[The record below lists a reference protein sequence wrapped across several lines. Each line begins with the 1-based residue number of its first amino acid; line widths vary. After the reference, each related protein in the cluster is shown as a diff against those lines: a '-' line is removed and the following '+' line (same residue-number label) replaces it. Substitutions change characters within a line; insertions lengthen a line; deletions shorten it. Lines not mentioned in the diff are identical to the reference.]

1 MRLESK
7 VIIVTGSARGL
18 GKTYA
23 LALAKEGAK
32 VVTSDIL
39 ELEAENTARDIRKAG
54 GEAISIPADVS
65 KESDANK
72 LARETASRLGRID
85 VLVNNAAMYAVLK
98 RRPFY
103 EINVEEWDRV
113 MAVNVKGTWL
123 CAKAVFPYMKQQ
135 GGGKIV
141 NMSSA
146 TFFSVPKGFLHYVA
160 SKAGVIGLTRVL
172 SKELGEYNITVNALA
187 PGLTLTEANTPSM
200 DEKYIASIAES
211 RALKRNQ
218 VPQDLV
224 GTMVYLCS
232 SDSDFVTGQ
241 TIVVD
246 GGRVVH

>member
-39 ELEAENTARDIRKAG
+39 ELEAENTARDIRNAG

-65 KESDANK
+65 KESDVNK

-146 TFFSVPKGFLHYVA
+146 TFFSAPKGFLHYVA